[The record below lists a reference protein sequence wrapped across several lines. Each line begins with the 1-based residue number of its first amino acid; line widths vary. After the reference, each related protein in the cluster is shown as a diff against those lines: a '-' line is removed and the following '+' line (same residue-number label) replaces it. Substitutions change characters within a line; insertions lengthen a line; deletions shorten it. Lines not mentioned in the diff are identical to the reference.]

1 MTKRL
6 DRIRNSIREV
16 ARPIVGFARRLVT
29 PAPPEVRIEP
39 VKIAVG
45 PAAGCQMLLPVP
57 SDLTTSIIANNYE
70 RGCID
75 IATNVIP
82 PDSVCFDIGGHYG
95 FYSIVF
101 AKTASSGRVITF
113 EPIPSLAD
121 RIRKSAAI
129 SSLPNL
135 TVRPVAMAGEVG
147 RMRMRCDLHGNGDD
161 SMGYLESYGG
171 VKTER
176 SELQYRTFDEF
187 EVECVTLDSLDLPHP
202 KFIKIDAEG
211 AEVAII
217 EGGRQL
223 MSTAKPRLL
232 IELHGVDL
240 ALRCATILGS
250 LGFIAIATNA
260 RSLTMPVLW
269 LHRDDH
275 EAMEIVRDH
284 YKAELNVLYGD
295 WDGNARID

>member
-16 ARPIVGFARRLVT
+16 ARPVVGFARRLVT
-29 PAPPEVRIEP
+29 PAPPVIRIEP
-39 VKIAVG
+39 VKIQIG

-57 SDLTTSIIANNYE
+57 SDLTNSIIANNYE

-75 IATNVIP
+75 IATKLIA

-101 AKTASSGRVITF
+101 AKTAYSGQVFTF
-113 EPIPSLAD
+113 EPISSLAD
-121 RIRKSAAI
+121 RIRNSAAI
-129 SSLPNL
+129 SALQNL
-135 TVRPVAMAGEVG
+135 TVRTVAMAGEVG
-147 RMRMRCDLHGNGDD
+147 QMRMRCDLHGNGDD
-161 SMGYLESYGG
+161 SMAYLQPYGG
-171 VKTER
+171 VNTER

-187 EVECVTLDSLDLPHP
+187 EVECVTLDSLDLPNP

-211 AEVAII
+211 AEVAIV
-217 EGGRQL
+217 EGGRRL
-223 MSTAKPRLL
+223 IGTAKPRLL

-240 ALRCATILGS
+240 ALRCAKILGS

-260 RSLTMPVLW
+260 RSLTMPILW
-269 LHRDDH
+269 VHRDDY
-275 EAMEIVRDH
+275 EAIEIVRDH
-284 YKAELNVLYGD
+284 FKAELNVLFGD
-295 WDGNARID
+295 WDQNAQVD